1 MTKQAKI
8 TDYSVP
14 QWKSGFWSSCGHGSS
29 RVDHPPS
36 AETLPYTSQFSRVC
50 QRCLGCHGPHVL
62 CKVTLRW
69 HFGTQNM
76 HPIYPWLWW
85 KLPSSPC
92 RSEPWDLFTYIYIQK
107 GFLKTSDNEPDWAS
121 CPIPSQ
127 GSINYTFT
135 PLFGIN
141 SNFSLSSDHNSLY
154 FNTAINNQFEVGLKI
169 F

>member
-1 MTKQAKI
+1 MKKWLLKQLWARELPCRPSTFCRNTALHK
-8 TDYSVP
+8 SVLKGMP
-14 QWKSGFWSSCGHGSS
+14 
-29 RVDHPPS
+29 
-36 AETLPYTSQFSRVC
+36 
-50 QRCLGCHGPHVL
+50 GCHGPHVL

-92 RSEPWDLFTYIYIQK
+92 RFEPWDLFTYIYIQK
-107 GFLKTSDNEPDWAS
+107 GFLKTSENEPDWTS
-121 CPIPSQ
+121 CPISSQ

-154 FNTAINNQFEVGLKI
+154 FNTAINNQFEVDFKI